1 MSIIKHV
8 TLQKI
13 VAHDFRYDL
22 HIVYNFKNILSFL
35 AKKHVGY
42 GNVCRFIHREYPC
55 VVWLV
60 FMSWTTTECCVTFDI
75 CILPTQCAYD
85 LQVSKQTAI
94 IYDLTVVLQW
104 IAFFVRLEPILK
116 CALVK
121 LYYSQRN
128 DTIESSQ
135 ISPVLPSD
143 KNHVQLKIV
152 VSGFHRAL
160 L

>member
-1 MSIIKHV
+1 MLLYKKLLLMTFGTTYILFTI
-8 TLQKI
+8 LKI
-13 VAHDFRYDL
+13 FY
-22 HIVYNFKNILSFL
+22 LSL
-35 AKKHVGY
+35 PKKHVGY

-104 IAFFVRLEPILK
+104 IAFFCETGTD
-116 CALVK
+116 
-121 LYYSQRN
+121 S
-128 DTIESSQ
+128 
-135 ISPVLPSD
+135 
-143 KNHVQLKIV
+143 
-152 VSGFHRAL
+152 
-160 L
+160 